1 MTVILESGYTIGG
14 GDQPLTHARIAHS
27 ENWKTGGTVTA
38 STTDADYFEDAPN
51 NTLTYEKWKPTAAPA
66 TWEYEHG
73 SSRNIDYCAIAAH
86 DLGSTGSTIKA
97 QYYNGSSWVNL
108 CDATLITDDS
118 PIFIIFTTVNAQ
130 RYRVRIDSY
139 SSAPEIGVIKF
150 GVALQMERPLFAGH
164 KPINLARTVT
174 LRTNNSET
182 GEFLGRSKQRMFRET
197 TYQWNHLSY
206 AWVAANWPLLQSAVE
221 TEPFWVAWR
230 PSDYQGVAFGVTGQ
244 SPEPSFTGQKDLM
257 QVALNVRARGYDD

>member
-1 MTVILESGYTIGG
+1 MTVILENGYSIGG
-14 GDQPLTHARIAHS
+14 GDEPLTHARIAHS
-27 ENWKTGGTVTA
+27 ENWKSGGTVTA

-51 NTLTYEKWKPTAAPA
+51 NTLTYERWKPTAAPA

-108 CDATLITDDS
+108 CDATLIEDDS
-118 PIFIIFTTVNAQ
+118 PIFIIFSTVNAQ

-150 GVALQMERPLFAGH
+150 GVALQMQRPLFGGH
-164 KPINLARTVT
+164 KPIDWARSTV
-174 LRTNNSET
+174 LRTNFSET
-182 GEFLGRSKQRMFRET
+182 GEFLGRSKQRTFKET
-197 TYQWNHLSY
+197 VYEWSHLTT
-206 AWVAANWPLLQSAVE
+206 AWITSNWGEMQKAVE
-221 TEPFWVAWR
+221 NEPFWIAWR
-230 PSDYQGVAFGVTGQ
+230 PSDYAGVAFGVTDQ
-244 SPEPSFTGQKDLM
+244 SPEPSNMGINDLM
-257 QVALNVRARGYDD
+257 QVSLSVRARGYD